1 MTVPFRTVRIQA
13 SSAAAGISG
22 RLLGP
27 DVAFD
32 GASFDTRSLIPGQL
46 FVPIVA
52 ERNGHEFIGVA
63 REAGAVAY
71 LTSEADPWRR
81 TGTSIEV
88 ADTADALMRLGGW
101 ARQQLD
107 TTVVGVTGSVGK
119 TSTKDLI
126 SAACS
131 AERKTTANERSF
143 NNEQGL
149 PITILN
155 APDDTEVL
163 ILEMGMRGFG
173 EITSLCEVARPNIG
187 VVTAVGYSHTER
199 VGGIDG
205 VAKAKQELV
214 AALPKSGTAILNAD
228 DERVAAMAKHTGAS
242 VLTYGTAGGDI
253 CISNLV
259 LDELARP
266 SFRVDTPWGSGDVQL
281 AISGVHMAMNAAAA
295 IAVAG
300 SVGVSLDAAIA
311 ALANAHMSAM
321 RMEVLSAP
329 SGATVI
335 NDAYNANPTSMTAAL
350 EAVAAMRAD
359 RRIAILGPMGELE
372 DEVEGHREVSRIAE
386 TLGIQLVATGTDLY
400 GVRSTDDPVGLIG
413 GLGAGDV
420 VLVKASRS
428 AGLERFV
435 AQLLG

>member
-13 SSAAAGISG
+13 SAAAAAISG

-27 DVAFD
+27 DVAFE

-52 ERNGHEFIGVA
+52 ERNGHEFIGIA
-63 REAGAVAY
+63 REAGAVAH
-71 LTSEADPWRR
+71 LTSEADPWRKD
-81 TGTSIEV
+81 GTSIEV
-88 ADTADALMRLGGW
+88 ADTADALMRLAGW

-126 SAACS
+126 AAACS

-155 APDDTEVL
+155 APDNTEVL
-163 ILEMGMRGFG
+163 VLEMGMRGFG
-173 EITSLCEVARPNIG
+173 EITSLCEVARPDIG

-228 DERVAAMAKHTGAS
+228 DGRVAAMAKHTGAS
-242 VLTYGTAGGDI
+242 VLTYGTAQ
-253 CISNLV
+253 
-259 LDELARP
+259 R
-266 SFRVDTPWGSGDVQL
+266 WGRHLYQQ
-281 AISGVHMAMNAAAA
+281 
-295 IAVAG
+295 
-300 SVGVSLDAAIA
+300 
-311 ALANAHMSAM
+311 
-321 RMEVLSAP
+321 P
-329 SGATVI
+329 GA
-335 NDAYNANPTSMTAAL
+335 
-350 EAVAAMRAD
+350 
-359 RRIAILGPMGELE
+359 
-372 DEVEGHREVSRIAE
+372 
-386 TLGIQLVATGTDLY
+386 
-400 GVRSTDDPVGLIG
+400 
-413 GLGAGDV
+413 
-420 VLVKASRS
+420 
-428 AGLERFV
+428 
-435 AQLLG
+435 